1 MAVTQTPLKA
11 DALAPYIVTRALCID
26 GERVEV
32 GTVIE
37 LTRVQAADMLSAN
50 KIVPYVAPP
59 EPVAADN
66 PTKGHKPAA
75 VAKDA
80 AEPSPADAT
89 PAQAEIG

>member
-1 MAVTQTPLKA
+1 MAVTKTPLKA
-11 DALAPYIVTRALCID
+11 DALAPYIVTRALCMA

-37 LTRVQAADMLSAN
+37 MTRVQAADMLSAC
-50 KIVPYVAPP
+50 KIAPYVAPP
-59 EPVAADN
+59 EPVAVDK

-80 AEPSPADAT
+80 ADPADAA
-89 PAQAEIG
+89 PAQAEMV